1 MSGGLVLVAILVP
14 TAGFVL
20 WLVGHFM
27 RARRAEV
34 EAILRKGV
42 LVQADVLGSH
52 RSRVD
57 YQFEAPG
64 WPQPIKG
71 RGRVRWGAAPAKGER
86 ISVRYLPGHPHIST
100 IVDQGQ

>member
-1 MSGGLVLVAILVP
+1 VSGGLIFLAILVP

-20 WLVGHFM
+20 WLAGHFM

-42 LVQADVLGSH
+42 LVQAEVVGRR

-71 RGRVRWGAAPAKGER
+71 RGRVRRGAMPAEGER
-86 ISVRYLPGHPHIST
+86 IPVRYLPGHPHIST
-100 IVDQGQ
+100 IVEREV